1 MTAVEKQ
8 VNYQI
13 VLLFVLL
20 LILSAVSTVGSSIR
34 TVSRSRQGGG

>member
-34 TVSRSRQGGG
+34 TVSSSRQGGG